1 MELHQIRYF
10 LSLCEELNFT
20 RAAEHCGVAQS
31 SLTRAIKALEGEL
44 GGALFHR
51 ERANTHLSKLGHKV
65 KPFLEQAYSHVE
77 AAHCQADDF
86 LRLHRESDAKSRS

>member
-10 LSLCEELNFT
+10 LALCRELNLT
-20 RAAEHCGVAQS
+20 RAAERCAVAQS
-31 SLTRAIKALEGEL
+31 SFTRAITALETEL

-51 ERANTHLSKLGHKV
+51 EGANTHLTTLGQTV

-77 AAHCQADDF
+77 GVKRQAQRF
-86 LRLHRESDAKSRS
+86 PRPLK